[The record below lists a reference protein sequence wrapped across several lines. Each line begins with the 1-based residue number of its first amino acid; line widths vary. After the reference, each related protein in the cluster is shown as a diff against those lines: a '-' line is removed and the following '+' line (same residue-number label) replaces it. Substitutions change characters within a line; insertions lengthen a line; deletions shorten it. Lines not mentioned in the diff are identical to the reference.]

1 MTRGFNRVRP
11 LEGGFDAWVNAGHEV
26 AREGGELLIS
36 VRRKDRP
43 L

>member
-26 AREGGELLIS
+26 AGEGEMLVA
-36 VRRKDRP
+36 VRRRER
-43 L
+43 

>member
-26 AREGGELLIS
+26 AGEETLVT
-36 VRRKDRP
+36 VRRRER
-43 L
+43 